1 MTDQS
6 LEQRFEN
13 FKQKVQTL
21 QLSSLTSK
29 GKPYASYSPF
39 VIDEQ
44 GNFYIFISQ
53 LAGHTQNL
61 IDNPQASILLIEDEA
76 NARQIFARQR
86 ISYQCTVEI
95 VTSDEADYLRQLDA
109 MQARFGNVMELLQTL
124 PDFILFRLTPYQ
136 GQYVLGFGKAYTLV
150 GEGLLALEHINPTS
164 EG

>member
-1 MTDQS
+1 MTDES
-6 LEQRFEN
+6 LDERFAH
-13 FKQKVQTL
+13 FKQTVQTL
-21 QLSSLTSK
+21 QLSSLTSE
-29 GKPYASYSPF
+29 GMPYASYSPF

-76 NARQIFARQR
+76 DARQIFARQR

-95 VTSDEADYLRQLDA
+95 VTSDEADYLNQLDA

-150 GEGLLALEHINPTS
+150 GEGL
-164 EG
+164 

>member
-1 MTDQS
+1 MTDES
-6 LEQRFEN
+6 LDERFAH
-13 FKQKVQTL
+13 FKQTVQTL
-21 QLSSLTSK
+21 QLSSLTAE

-76 NARQIFARQR
+76 DARQIFARQR

-95 VTSDEADYLRQLDA
+95 VTSDEADYLNQLDA

>member
-1 MTDQS
+1 MTDES
-6 LEQRFEN
+6 LDKRFVH
-13 FKQKVQTL
+13 FKQNVQTL
-21 QLSSLTSK
+21 QLSSLTSE

-76 NARQIFARQR
+76 DARQIFARQR

-95 VTSDEADYLRQLDA
+95 VTSEEADYLIQLNA
-109 MQARFGNVMELLQTL
+109 MQTRFGNVMELLQTL

-150 GEGLLALEHINPTS
+150 GEGLLSLEHINPS
-164 EG
+164 S